1 MAYTFEDGE
10 IKQFKVAGWQHAVGE
25 YSHLTHPKQKTIE
38 NFTNGNEV
46 QEASWRTM
54 DEIRKEQEGGRSE
67 RSMEIMNK
75 ANG

>member
-10 IKQFKVAGWQHAVGE
+10 IKQFKVAGWQHAVGG

-38 NFTNGNEV
+38 NFKNGNEV
-46 QEASWRTM
+46 QEARRTM
-54 DEIRKEQEGGRSE
+54 DEIRKGREGRRSE
-67 RSMEIMNK
+67 RSMEVVNK

>member
-10 IKQFKVAGWQHAVGE
+10 IKKFKVAGWQHVVGE
-25 YSHLTHPKQKTIE
+25 FSHLTHPKQKTIE

-46 QEASWRTM
+46 QEARQTM
-54 DEIRKEQEGGRSE
+54 DEIRKGQEGGRSE
-67 RSMEIMNK
+67 RSMEVMNT